1 MDSKNFMFLLG
12 DLRRNLLKVA
22 ESLHQHEY
30 LTIAQARV
38 LFHLQRNEGV
48 KQVEL
53 AEILD
58 VAPITLGRLLD
69 DLEGKVLIK
78 RNRSSHDRRI
88 INLFLTAGSH
98 QELENFDTDMR
109 TLLDITCHGLAAKDI
124 DLVIEVMEKMNRNI
138 LDFIR

>member
-1 MDSKNFMFLLG
+1 MDSKKFMFLLG
-12 DLRRNLLKVA
+12 DLRRNLLKVG
-22 ESLHQHEY
+22 ESLHHHEH

-38 LFHLQRNEGV
+38 LFHLQRNEGI

-69 DLEGKVLIK
+69 DLEEKVLIK
-78 RNRSSHDRRI
+78 RSRSSHDRRI

-109 TLLDITCHGLAAKDI
+109 KLLDITCQGVSVKDI
-124 DLVIEVMEKMNRNI
+124 DLVSEVMEKMNRNI